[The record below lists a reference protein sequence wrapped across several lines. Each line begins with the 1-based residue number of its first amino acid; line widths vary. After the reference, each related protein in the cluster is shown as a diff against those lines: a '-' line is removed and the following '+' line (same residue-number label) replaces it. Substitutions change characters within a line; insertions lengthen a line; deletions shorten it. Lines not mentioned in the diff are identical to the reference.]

1 MLHENHAFIII
12 ELNVSVIW
20 SYFAIKYIVF
30 LKLKKTMPEPTDAFL
45 SQYALMARYNTW
57 INSQLYNACE
67 KLSDAQRKADR
78 GAFFGSIH
86 HTLTHLLLADKMWLA
101 RFAAQATAA
110 PALSPSLLHMPE
122 GSDYTSDLHP
132 QWQDLRSVRAAL
144 DAAIE
149 AWIAQMPPEFLS
161 ATMHYA
167 NTKGV
172 QRAHPAWQAMAHF
185 FNHQTHHRGQATTL
199 LMQAGVDVGVTDLVA
214 LL

>member
-1 MLHENHAFIII
+1 MN
-12 ELNVSVIW
+12 
-20 SYFAIKYIVF
+20 
-30 LKLKKTMPEPTDAFL
+30 TAFL
-45 SQYALMARYNTW
+45 DNYRFLARYNRW
-57 INSQLYNACE
+57 MNQRLYDACQT
-67 KLSDAQRKADR
+67 LSDEERKRQR

-86 HTLTHLLLADKMWLA
+86 HTLTHLVLADKMWLH
-101 RFAAQATAA
+101 RFASQQTSFAA
-110 PALSPSLLHMPE
+110 LPAAGLALPE

-132 QWQDLRSVRAAL
+132 DWQDLRQTRDAL
-144 DAAIE
+144 DEVIE
-149 AWIAQMPPEFLS
+149 RWLAEMRPDFLTS
-161 ATMHYA
+161 TMSYA